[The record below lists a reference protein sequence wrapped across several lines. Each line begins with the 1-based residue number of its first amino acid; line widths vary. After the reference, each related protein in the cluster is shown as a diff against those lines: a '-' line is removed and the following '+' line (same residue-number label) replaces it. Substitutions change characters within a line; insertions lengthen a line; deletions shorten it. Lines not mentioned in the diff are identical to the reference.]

1 MSIKNILILF
11 VGFLVFA
18 LYLYCCR
25 YLFGKNNLAFIGTAI
40 FLYEIF
46 ILLRNNKKTVFK
58 YISFKDCFGIF
69 LMFIALVIS
78 YTSYFENLFI
88 LIACIVIF
96 IIGHRYKN
104 LFKIL

>member
-1 MSIKNILILF
+1 MSIKNIFILF

-25 YLFGKNNLAFIGTAI
+25 YFFGKNNLAFIGTAI

-46 ILLRNNKKTVFK
+46 ILLKNNKKTGFK
-58 YISFKDCFGIF
+58 HISFKDNIGIF
-69 LMFIALVIS
+69 LMFITLVIS

-88 LIACIVIF
+88 LIACLVF
-96 IIGHRYKN
+96 FVIGHSYKS
-104 LFKIL
+104 LFKIT